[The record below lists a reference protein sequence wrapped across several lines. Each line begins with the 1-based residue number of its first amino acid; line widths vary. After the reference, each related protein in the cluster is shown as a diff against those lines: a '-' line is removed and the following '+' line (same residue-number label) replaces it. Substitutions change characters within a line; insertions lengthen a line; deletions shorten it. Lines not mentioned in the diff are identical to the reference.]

1 MGYVYESKCERSVC
15 SRAYILKGFQIF
27 YLVECFV
34 MGRL

>member
-1 MGYVYESKCERSVC
+1 MRMGRSVRDDAC

-27 YLVECFV
+27 FYFVGCFV